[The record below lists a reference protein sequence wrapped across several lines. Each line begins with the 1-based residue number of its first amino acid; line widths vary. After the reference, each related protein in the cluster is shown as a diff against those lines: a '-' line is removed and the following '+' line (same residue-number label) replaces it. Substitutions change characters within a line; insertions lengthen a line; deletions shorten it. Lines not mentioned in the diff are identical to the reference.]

1 MSPEIWD
8 PMEHLRGIVA
18 KCGPGCYI
26 WGMDKIILHIPHS
39 TPCTDFSGWTDQ
51 EAVRR
56 EHDKWTDWHTE
67 TIFKCTDLALKPRVS
82 TIVFQMSRYD
92 LDVERFIGDPMEQCG
107 QGAIYTRTKDGSSE
121 RTVGPGVAV
130 RLTAM
135 YASHWATVA
144 NRCHGNGLLI
154 DCHSFPTDHQALN
167 ASGGDFDVCIGYND
181 DGTYPGDGVIKT
193 IAGHF
198 RDAGY
203 SVGINE
209 PFSNSFAPVPD
220 FPSVMIELCKGI
232 YMEEG
237 TRELLSSAYKVNQLL
252 NRIYADLLG

>member
-1 MSPEIWD
+1 M
-8 PMEHLRGIVA
+8 
-18 KCGPGCYI
+18 GPGGTPYGTVARWGPECYI

-39 TPCTDFSGWTDQ
+39 TPCTDFSAWSNQ
-51 EAVRR
+51 EAVRN
-56 EHDKWTDWHTE
+56 EHDKWTDWHTD
-67 TIFKCTDLALKPRVS
+67 TIFKCTDRSLEPRVA
-82 TIVFQMSRYD
+82 TIVFPVSRYT
-92 LDVERFIGDPMEQCG
+92 LDVERYIGDPMEQCG

-121 RTVGPGVAV
+121 RKVEPGMAV

-135 YASHWATVA
+135 YANHWATVA
-144 NRCHGNGLLI
+144 SMCQGKGLLI
-154 DCHSFPTDHQALN
+154 DCHSFPTDHSAPN
-167 ASGGDFDVCIGYND
+167 SSGGDFDVCIGYND
-181 DGTYPGDGVIKT
+181 DGTYPGDGVIET

-220 FPSVMIELCKGI
+220 FPSVMIELRKGI
-232 YMEEG
+232 YMDEG

-252 NRIYADLLG
+252 NRIYGELLG